1 MAMKRVFV
9 VVGLALIGAVLPSVA
24 SAGPIVDP
32 IIGVRG
38 LSAGDSVDITNST
51 EQTGFQ
57 SCSAFFSDMEGYI
70 CFAYNLT
77 DMFANGLYAV
87 DLSFTQDGQ
96 AIGVGDLDTDN
107 SFNGF
112 FDRQDLDANTI
123 RLFGGAGPNGALACG
138 GLESSTACIG
148 RANGDEDP
156 GDQSGDFLFSLM
168 SFIYNPPSPGDDAVI
183 FIGPNRDLN
192 AVYGVTLTN
201 PQNTPVPEPATLLLM
216 GMGLATAVTRFRR
229 KIV

>member
-1 MAMKRVFV
+1 MKRVCV
-9 VVGLALIGAVLPSVA
+9 VVGLALIGVVLPTMA

-38 LSAGDSVDITNST
+38 LSAGDSVDITNSS

-77 DMFANGLYAV
+77 EMFANGLYGV

-96 AIGVGDLDTDN
+96 AVGVEALNTDN

-112 FDRQDLDANTI
+112 FERQDLDATTI
-123 RLFGGAGPNGALACG
+123 RLFGGAGPDGALTCG

-148 RANGDEDP
+148 RANEEG
-156 GDQSGDFLFSLM
+156 GGDFSLLSLM
-168 SFIYNPPSPGDDAVI
+168 SYYPPPSPGDDAVI
-183 FIGPNRDLN
+183 FIGPDRDLN

-201 PQNTPVPEPATLLLM
+201 PLNRPVPEPATLLLM